1 MVLLSVKYTLKIVI
15 LLLLYNTK
23 LAKLFKILIIIFFPI
38 FAQIKALM
46 QNLTL
51 LDGQKF
57 QITIQRL
64 CHQLIENHDLFTN
77 SVIIGIQPRGIFL
90 AKRILDELHK
100 KLPNIIIQ
108 SGNLDITFFR
118 DDFRRKEG
126 LIPSS
131 TEIDFI
137 IEGKKVIIVD
147 DVLWTGRTIRAALDA
162 LLAFGRPAKVE
173 LLTLVDRRY
182 SRHLP
187 IEADYIGIKV
197 DTIDSQKVIVS
208 WKETDQEDKVILL
221 SEK

>member
-1 MVLLSVKYTLKIVI
+1 
-15 LLLLYNTK
+15 
-23 LAKLFKILIIIFFPI
+23 
-38 FAQIKALM
+38 M
-46 QNLTL
+46 QNLIL

-64 CHQLIENHDLFTN
+64 CHQLIENHDLFEN

-90 AKRILDELHK
+90 ARRIVDELK
-100 KLPNIIIQ
+100 RELPEANIL

-118 DDFRRKEG
+118 DDFRRKDG
-126 LIPSS
+126 LPMPSS

-137 IEGKKVIIVD
+137 IEGRNVILAD
-147 DVLWTGRTIRAALDA
+147 DVLWTGRTIRAAMDA
-162 LLAFGRPAKVE
+162 LQAFGRPARVE
-173 LLTLVDRRY
+173 LLTLVDRRF

-197 DTIDSQKVIVS
+197 DTINSQKVIVS